1 MHMLR
6 LLLAVCACLLAVP
19 AAAAAQ
25 TPPAKT
31 DVMLIFDTTGS
42 MDESISEAQAQL
54 STVVQRLSAWCPTS
68 ASRSG
73 RCATTRSPTA
83 TSATNPG
90 SWSSR

>member
-1 MHMLR
+1 MLR

-54 STVVQRLSAWCPTS
+54 STVVQRLSASLTEVRF
-68 ASRSG
+68 ALGQVRDY
-73 RCATTRSPTA
+73 RSPTA
-83 TSATNPG
+83 TSATNTG
-90 SWSSR
+90 SWYSR